1 MKIAKLKAPS
11 TENILLTSHC
21 KVMINV
27 MTLTIYIN
35 YIDYTTIEKQT
46 ENKGKS
52 GDRKSVV

>member
-46 ENKGKS
+46 ENKGKL
-52 GDRKSVV
+52 GKL